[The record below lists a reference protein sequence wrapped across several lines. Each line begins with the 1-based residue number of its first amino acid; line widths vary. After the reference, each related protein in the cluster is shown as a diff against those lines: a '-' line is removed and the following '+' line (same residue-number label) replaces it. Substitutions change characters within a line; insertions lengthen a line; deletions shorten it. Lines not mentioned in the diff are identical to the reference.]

1 VRPLRRRHGFEV
13 RAWTVPNESRF
24 VWLLEYRGP
33 GSFEDAD
40 RAYYDSD
47 ARKRLDP
54 DPAQWIAINRTTWL
68 EAVTGEGGQ

>member
-1 VRPLRRRHGFEV
+1 MRQRHGLSI
-13 RAWTVPNESRF
+13 RAWIVSDESRF

-47 ARKRLDP
+47 DRKRLEP
-54 DPAQWIAINRTTWL
+54 DPAKWIAINQTTWL
-68 EAVTGEGGQ
+68 EPVTGEGDL